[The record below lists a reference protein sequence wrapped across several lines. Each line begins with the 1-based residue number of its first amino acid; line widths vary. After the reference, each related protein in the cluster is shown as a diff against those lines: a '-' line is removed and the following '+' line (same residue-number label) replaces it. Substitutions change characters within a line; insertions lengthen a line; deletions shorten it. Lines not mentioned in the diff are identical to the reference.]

1 MKRLIGFLFLIFF
14 LVNCSNNRPIFV
26 LSSSPE
32 LQLPLKASK
41 FFGFFEKNS
50 IDLQVEET
58 TGGRSLIKFLNFS
71 KYSVVITDRETA
83 ERIEKLSPRWNLL
96 CTVALKKKA
105 NVPINKEEGEFVL
118 LVKDTLF
125 KRKRE
130 LITLIKGWNYGV
142 DLLKDPAVVKLLVG
156 RELSYRFHKCGK

>member
-1 MKRLIGFLFLIFF
+1 MKRLIGLLLLIFF

-32 LQLPLKASK
+32 ILLPLKASK
-41 FFGFFEKNS
+41 FFGFFEKNG

-58 TGGRSLIKFLNFS
+58 SGGRSLIKFLNFS
-71 KYSVVITDRETA
+71 KYSVVITDRKTA
-83 ERIEKLSPRWNLL
+83 ERIEKLSPRWNFL

-105 NVPINKEEGEFVL
+105 NVPINKEKGEFVL
-118 LVKDTLF
+118 LIKDTLLTK
-125 KRKRE
+125 KRD
-130 LITLIKGWNYGV
+130 IISLIKGWNYGV

-156 RELSYRFHKCGK
+156 RELSYRFLKCGK